1 MTLSIMWHLSNI
13 SASFLLSWESQKY
26 WSYLSKISFIL
37 CCTLSSVWIWTKL
50 QSAFSW
56 LLHILSNTAYYL
68 LLWKLWWSSNGQNT
82 TETYIHK
89 FYMWIMRIHVA
100 AWIEIVT
107 QPVLCYIGNGLG
119 FQIIRILPHNF
130 TQNLDWDLSSVYKT
144 WQLLSTVQLI

>member
-1 MTLSIMWHLSNI
+1 
-13 SASFLLSWESQKY
+13 
-26 WSYLSKISFIL
+26 
-37 CCTLSSVWIWTKL
+37 
-50 QSAFSW
+50 
-56 LLHILSNTAYYL
+56 
-68 LLWKLWWSSNGQNT
+68 
-82 TETYIHK
+82 
-89 FYMWIMRIHVA
+89 MRIHVA